1 MSKEKIRIILTV
13 LLGAVFLVSMGMSIR
28 RRVEYRES
36 IAVQEEAARLAGL
49 QNETLS
55 QRPAPA
61 PPAPAVGTDEPE
73 PALEPLPEEALA
85 LAEIDLEAL
94 RAVNEEVVGWI
105 IIPDTMVSHPLVQ
118 GADNDYYLSHN
129 WKKGSDGS
137 GAIFLDCA
145 ACRDLTDFH
154 TIVYGHQMYNGTMF
168 STLVCYKDPDHWR
181 RHPSV
186 YVVLSDGVY
195 RYDIF
200 SAQEVG
206 VRSVV
211 FWLDK
216 EKHRLAEDFLQYC
229 TQNSAIE
236 TGLKPNAGQR
246 ILTLSTCADSSDASR
261 WVVHGMFARKY
272 GRTDG

>member
-28 RRVEYRES
+28 QRIEYRES

-49 QNETLS
+49 HDTAS
-55 QRPAPA
+55 FQRPAPA
-61 PPAPAVGTDEPE
+61 PPAPAVETEEPE
-73 PALEPLPEEALA
+73 PEPLPEEALA

-105 IIPDTMVSHPLVQ
+105 VIPDTMVSHPLVQ

-129 WKKGSDGS
+129 WKKRSDGS

-145 ACRDLTDFH
+145 ASRDLTDFH

-168 STLVCYKDPDHWR
+168 STLVYYKDPDHWR
-181 RHPSV
+181 QHPSV
-186 YVVLSDGVY
+186 YAVLSDGVY

-206 VRSVV
+206 VRSVI
-211 FWLDK
+211 FWLEK
-216 EKHRLAEDFLQYC
+216 EKYRLEEAFLQYC

-236 TGLKPNAGQR
+236 TGSTPNAGQR
-246 ILTLSTCADSSDASR
+246 ILTLSTCADSGDTSR
-261 WVVHGMFARKY
+261 WVVHGMLAGKY
-272 GRTDG
+272 SRTDG